1 MTNAPFDACPHGRR
15 NWQFEREIRRF
26 SLPFQAL
33 SGKIAVPFRGS
44 PPGDSFYGTES
55 VELKANKLI
64 CPGVVFTLVGL
75 RLRIFSAKKQRAINW
90 R

>member
-1 MTNAPFDACPHGRR
+1 MKLGE
-15 NWQFEREIRRF
+15 WQLKGLFRQI
-26 SLPFQAL
+26 SLPFQGL
-33 SGKIAVPFRGS
+33 WGKIAVPFRGS

-64 CPGVVFTLVGL
+64 CPGVVFTLVDL
-75 RLRIFSAKKQRAINW
+75 RARFPLRTLRADNW